1 MMRLTLAG
9 CAAAALLWLAA
20 GSAHAQ
26 YFGRPG
32 SGGYGGAGYNPYG
45 RPQLSPYLNLLRGG
59 DPAANYY
66 AGVLPAFQ
74 QRAVNAQYG
83 SAIVGL
89 DQRVY
94 GPGGEGD
101 IADLTNT
108 TGHPTAFLNT
118 ASYFGALNAPR
129 VGPVATGVGRR
140 GR

>member
-26 YFGRPG
+26 YGRYG
-32 SGGYGGAGYNPYG
+32 SGAAGYSNPG

-66 AGVLPAFQ
+66 AGVVPAFQ

-83 SAIVGL
+83 SAIVDL
-89 DQRVY
+89 DRRVY
-94 GPGGEGD
+94 GPAGEGD
-101 IADLTNT
+101 IGDITNT

-118 ASYFGALNAPR
+118 SSYFGALNAPR

-140 GR
+140 R

>member
-26 YFGRPG
+26 YRP
-32 SGGYGGAGYNPYG
+32 GGYGGTGYNNPYG
-45 RPQLSPYLNLLRGG
+45 RQQLSPYLNLLRGG

-83 SAIVGL
+83 SAIVDL
-89 DQRVY
+89 DRRVY
-94 GPGGEGD
+94 GPGEGD
-101 IADLTNT
+101 IGELTT
-108 TGHPTAFLNT
+108 STGHPTAFLNT

-129 VGPVATGVGRR
+129 VGPVTTGVGRR

>member
-26 YFGRPG
+26 FSGRPG
-32 SGGYGGAGYNPYG
+32 GYGSAGYYNPYG
-45 RPQLSPYLNLLRGG
+45 RQQLSPYLNLLRGG

-66 AGVLPAFQ
+66 AGVVPAFQ

-83 SAIVGL
+83 SAIVDL
-89 DQRVY
+89 DRRVY
-94 GPGGEGD
+94 GPAGEGD
-101 IADLTNT
+101 IGDLTST

-118 ASYFGALNAPR
+118 SSYFGALNAPR

>member
-26 YFGRPG
+26 YYGR
-32 SGGYGGAGYNPYG
+32 SGYGAGYYGG

-83 SAIVGL
+83 SAIVDL
-89 DQRVY
+89 DRRVY
-94 GPGGEGD
+94 GPDGEGD
-101 IADLTNT
+101 IGELTNT

-118 ASYFGALNAPR
+118 SSYFGALNAPR
-129 VGPVATGVGRR
+129 FGPVATGGGRR

>member
-9 CAAAALLWLAA
+9 CAAAALLWLMA
-20 GSAHAQ
+20 GSARAQ
-26 YFGRPG
+26 PFGRPA
-32 SGGYGGAGYNPYG
+32 YGVTGATNPYG

-74 QRAVNAQYG
+74 QRAVNFQVAT
-83 SAIVGL
+83 AINQL
-89 DQRVY
+89 DVRTL
-94 GPGGEGD
+94 GPTGED
-101 IADLTNT
+101 IGELTTT

-118 ASYFGALNAPR
+118 SGYFGALNAPR
-129 VGPVATGVGRR
+129 IGPVATGVGRR